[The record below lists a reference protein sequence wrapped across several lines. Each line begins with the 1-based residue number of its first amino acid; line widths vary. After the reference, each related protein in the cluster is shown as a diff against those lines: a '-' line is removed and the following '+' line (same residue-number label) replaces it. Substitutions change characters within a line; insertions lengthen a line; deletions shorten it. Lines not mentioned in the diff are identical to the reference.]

1 MMSTNTRGNYA
12 YILRCSDG
20 TLYTGWT
27 NDLDKRLASHNEGKG
42 SKYTRTRLPVEL
54 VYYESFETKQQ
65 AMSRE
70 WHIKQLSREEKER
83 LIAGADKRRM
93 KRMDFAIRD
102 AVPADFDYILGLNEK
117 DVVVLSPMD
126 EAKAEYFRETAELFQ
141 VVEADG
147 QPAGFLIVM
156 REGADYT
163 SENYIWFSE
172 QYGKFLYIDRIVID
186 EKYRRTGLG
195 RYLYDSVFAYAAE
208 TDVPVVTAEV
218 DIRPVYN
225 EPSFSFHKEMGFRE
239 VGQQIIRG
247 GDVEV
252 SLQAKEIDANGCA
265 N

>member
-1 MMSTNTRGNYA
+1 MSKDYVIRDVREA
-12 YILRCSDG
+12 
-20 TLYTGWT
+20 
-27 NDLDKRLASHNEGKG
+27 DLDYVLA
-42 SKYTRTRLPVEL
+42 
-54 VYYESFETKQQ
+54 
-65 AMSRE
+65 
-70 WHIKQLSREEKER
+70 
-83 LIAGADKRRM
+83 
-93 KRMDFAIRD
+93 
-102 AVPADFDYILGLNEK
+102 LNEK

-126 EAKAEYFRETAELFQ
+126 RAKADYFRQTAELFKI
-141 VVEADG
+141 VEVDG

-208 TDVPVVTAEV
+208 TGVPVVTAEV

-225 EPSFSFHKEMGFRE
+225 EPSFGFHKEMGFRE

-252 SLQAKEIDANGCA
+252 SLQAKEIGAN
-265 N
+265 

>member
-1 MMSTNTRGNYA
+1 MSNYT

-20 TLYTGWT
+20 SLYTGWT
-27 NDLDKRLASHNEGKG
+27 NDLDRRLASHNEGKG
-42 SKYTRTRLPVEL
+42 SKYTRTRRPVEL
-54 VYYESFETKQQ
+54 VYYETFETKQE

-70 WHIKQLSREEKER
+70 WHIKQMTREEKET
-83 LIAGADKRRM
+83 LISGGNLEEKTEGKTEGNKTM
-93 KRMDFAIRD
+93 KKDFAIRD
-102 AVPADFDYILGLNEK
+102 AAAEDFDYILGLNEK

-126 EAKAEYFRETAELFQ
+126 EAKAEYFRRTAELFQ
-141 VVEADG
+141 VAEVDG

-163 SENYIWFSE
+163 SENYIWFSK

-186 EKYRRTGLG
+186 ERFRKLGLG
-195 RYLYDSVFAYAAE
+195 RYFYDSVFEYAAR
-208 TDVPVVTAEV
+208 TGVPVVTAEV

-225 EPSFSFHKEMGFRE
+225 EPSFGFHKEMGFEE

-252 SLQAKEIDANGCA
+252 SLQARKIEID
-265 N
+265 